1 LHAAADLV
9 VVDIF
14 GGARI
19 PAHVTSREFYTLAA
33 QYLSP
38 TGVMLVNVAD
48 GSGAAFARGQVA
60 TVADVLTDHSTRS
73 SSYSGQ
79 RVAVLAES
87 QVLKGRRYGNFVIVA
102 SAAPLPLEWMPRL
115 MAGGPHPAA
124 VVHGRELR
132 NWVAGAPVVHDADA
146 VASPPPS
153 RSVFQVRGG
162 GG

>member
-1 LHAAADLV
+1 
-9 VVDIF
+9 
-14 GGARI
+14 
-19 PAHVTSREFYTLAA
+19 
-33 QYLSP
+33 
-38 TGVMLVNVAD
+38 MLVNVAD

-60 TVADVLTDHSTRS
+60 TIADVLPD
-73 SSYSGQ
+73 
-79 RVAVLAES
+79 VAVLAEA

-102 SAAPLPLEWMPRL
+102 SASALPLEWMPRL
-115 MAGGPHPAA
+115 LAGGPHPAA

-162 GG
+162 AG